1 MMASWGEFAK
11 AEPAMAKLGL
21 RLLKKLPGESTPWWP
36 EGPLPAGAPNVV
48 VVVLD
53 DTGFSHF
60 GCYGSTIETPNVDRL
75 AAEGLRYTSF
85 HTTALCSPTRACLLT
100 GRNHHAVGMR
110 AVSNMDTGFPNMRGA
125 LPRSTATLAEIL
137 REQGY
142 ATFATGKW
150 HLAPMAECTAAG
162 PFHSWPLQ
170 RGFDHYYGF
179 LQGETDQFH
188 PELTCD
194 NHFVDPPGTADD
206 GYHVSEDIVDRAI
219 GYIPRPD
226 LAGTGATVLRVR
238 GVRRHALAAPG
249 AEAVPREVPW
259 PLRPGLGRRAGRM
272 VRAPALARRG
282 TARHRA
288 RAAQSGRAR
297 VGRAPQTWP
306 CRSSR
311 PGVAFVHSPSTNV
324 GSPFTR
330 IQR

>member
-75 AAEGLRYTSF
+75 AADGLRYTSF

-206 GYHVSEDIVDRAI
+206 GYHVSEDIVDRA
-219 GYIPRPD
+219 
-226 LAGTGATVLRVR
+226 TATSATRSR
-238 GVRRHALAAPG
+238 WYR
-249 AEAVPREVPW
+249 
-259 PLRPGLGRRAGRM
+259 
-272 VRAPALARRG
+272 
-282 TARHRA
+282 
-288 RAAQSGRAR
+288 SD
-297 VGRAPQTWP
+297 
-306 CRSSR
+306 RSSR
-311 PGVAFVHSPSTNV
+311 TWRSAPRTRRTRRRSGSSRSTVAASTRAGTPCGTN
-324 GSPFTR
+324 GSR
-330 IQR
+330 ASSRSA